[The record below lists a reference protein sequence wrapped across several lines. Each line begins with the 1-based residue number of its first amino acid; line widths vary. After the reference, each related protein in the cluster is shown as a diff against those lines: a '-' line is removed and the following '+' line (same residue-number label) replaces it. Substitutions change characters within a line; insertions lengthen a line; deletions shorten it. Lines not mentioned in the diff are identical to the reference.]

1 MTPEEWEDYSDVN
14 INKAEQER
22 MSSKQ
27 LRSIT
32 DGILQQ
38 AANDMNKQKAETDL
52 CFDKRIRET
61 KETKA
66 KLEEHLA
73 RVSMRMR
80 VILNFQKDRSCVWLL
95 LKKMRKIR
103 GNVYKLPAWKKNKSK
118 FMNKSTPNPSLYNQY

>member
-1 MTPEEWEDYSDVN
+1 MIQSDYSSVTPEEWEDYSDVN

-73 RVSMRMR
+73 RVSY
-80 VILNFQKDRSCVWLL
+80 IC
-95 LKKMRKIR
+95 
-103 GNVYKLPAWKKNKSK
+103 
-118 FMNKSTPNPSLYNQY
+118 

>member
-1 MTPEEWEDYSDVN
+1 
-14 INKAEQER
+14 

-61 KETKA
+61 KETKS
-66 KLEEHLA
+66 KLEEHLS
-73 RVSMRMR
+73 RVSLSMPLQHCR
-80 VILNFQKDRSCVWLL
+80 IH
-95 LKKMRKIR
+95 IR
-103 GNVYKLPAWKKNKSK
+103 GYLFGNYQIRSYHKNIENGYLL
-118 FMNKSTPNPSLYNQY
+118 FLLE

>member
-14 INKAEQER
+14 IKKAEQER

-38 AANDMNKQKAETDL
+38 AANDMSKQKAETDL
-52 CFDKRIRET
+52 CFEKRIRET

-73 RVSMRMR
+73 RVS
-80 VILNFQKDRSCVWLL
+80 LNPCLL
-95 LKKMRKIR
+95 
-103 GNVYKLPAWKKNKSK
+103 
-118 FMNKSTPNPSLYNQY
+118 PS

>member
-1 MTPEEWEDYSDVN
+1 MN

-52 CFDKRIRET
+52 SFEKRIRET

-73 RVSMRMR
+73 RVSSNTALHADSHI
-80 VILNFQKDRSCVWLL
+80 VEH
-95 LKKMRKIR
+95 
-103 GNVYKLPAWKKNKSK
+103 
-118 FMNKSTPNPSLYNQY
+118 

>member
-1 MTPEEWEDYSDVN
+1 MDRFMIVTYSYVCIRNMKQLLQYSLRCQFFHCSSVTPEEWEDYSDVN

-73 RVSMRMR
+73 RVC
-80 VILNFQKDRSCVWLL
+80 IL
-95 LKKMRKIR
+95 M
-103 GNVYKLPAWKKNKSK
+103 NV
-118 FMNKSTPNPSLYNQY
+118 FIPN